1 MKALVLHGVR
11 DLRVED
17 RPTPDP
23 GPGQVLVRIRSVGVC
38 GSDVHYYTHGRIGD
52 QVVRSPM
59 VPGHEASGEVAAL
72 GPGVEGLA
80 AGARVAIEPALSCG
94 RCEFCR
100 TGRPNICP
108 QVVFRSTPPNDGLMS
123 EFAAL
128 SAEQCVPIPAALSFD
143 EGAMLEPLQVAVHA
157 ANLAGVVPG
166 ETAAVIG
173 CGAIGLG
180 CLAMARA
187 AGAGRILAT
196 DRLDYRL
203 AMARELG
210 ADETVNVGRADP
222 VRTVKDLTGG
232 RGADLV
238 FECTNKAAGAP
249 QAYDVAAIAG
259 RVVLV
264 GIPQED
270 TITLDAHEY
279 RRKELRVQY
288 VRRSRQAARQALVLL
303 GAGRIRVKPWVTHTF
318 ALKDAAKAFEMVDK
332 YADGVLKAVVHP

>member
-1 MKALVLHGVR
+1 
-11 DLRVED
+11 
-17 RPTPDP
+17 
-23 GPGQVLVRIRSVGVC
+23 
-38 GSDVHYYTHGRIGD
+38 
-52 QVVRSPM
+52 
-59 VPGHEASGEVAAL
+59 
-72 GPGVEGLA
+72 
-80 AGARVAIEPALSCG
+80 
-94 RCEFCR
+94 
-100 TGRPNICP
+100 
-108 QVVFRSTPPNDGLMS
+108 
-123 EFAAL
+123 
-128 SAEQCVPIPAALSFD
+128 
-143 EGAMLEPLQVAVHA
+143 MLEPLQVAVHA
-157 ANLAGVVPG
+157 TNLAGVAPG

-180 CLAMARA
+180 CLEMARA

-238 FECTNKAAGAP
+238 LECTNKAAGAP
-249 QAYDVAAIAG
+249 QAYDVAAIGG

-264 GIPQED
+264 GIPEED

-303 GAGRIRVKPWVTHTF
+303 GAGRLRVKPWVTHTF
-318 ALKDAAKAFEMVDK
+318 ALEGAAKAFEMVDK